1 MKNFSKKNEIILF
14 SAAILLLLIGSAVTL
29 FTEQI
34 LVSFPT
40 FLEEHVF
47 HRTFNHEAYKDSM
60 ISLLS
65 IPVFV
70 SIIFSVFIQMLYNN
84 RKFV

>member
-47 HRTFNHEAYKDSM
+47 HRTFFARLFFLFQHTLFFTNLK
-60 ISLLS
+60 
-65 IPVFV
+65 
-70 SIIFSVFIQMLYNN
+70 
-84 RKFV
+84 